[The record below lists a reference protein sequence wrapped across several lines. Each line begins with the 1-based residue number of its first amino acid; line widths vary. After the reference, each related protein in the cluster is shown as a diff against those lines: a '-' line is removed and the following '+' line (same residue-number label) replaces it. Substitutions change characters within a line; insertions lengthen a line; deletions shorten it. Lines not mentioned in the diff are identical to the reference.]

1 MSRYINADRLE
12 KDGWSLQRIRQVSPT
27 EMVYET
33 KKPTD
38 FPAADVV
45 EVRHGYW
52 VNDNHLIKCSICGSP
67 IPVNK
72 VVIHGEIMWEDNR
85 PVKYCPNCG
94 AKMMNEDEEMSKV
107 SEMEMAYG
115 EYLND

>member
-1 MSRYINADRLE
+1 MSKYINAEQLE
-12 KDGWSLQRIRQVSPT
+12 KDGWTLQRTYKSSPT

-38 FPAADVV
+38 FPSADVAK
-45 EVRHGYW
+45 VRHGQW
-52 VNDNHLIKCSICGSP
+52 IDTGSGQECSVCGEVQYGYDSGR
-67 IPVNK
+67 
-72 VVIHGEIMWEDNR
+72 H
-85 PVKYCPNCG
+85 YCPNCG
-94 AKMMNEDEEMSKV
+94 AKMDGDENKELSKV

>member
-1 MSRYINADRLE
+1 MSKYIDADRLE
-12 KDGWSLQRIRQVSPT
+12 KDGWSIVRIRQASPT

-45 EVRHGYW
+45 EVRHGHW
-52 VNDNHLIKCSICGSP
+52 KHLGGDEWFCTTCGH
-67 IPVNK
+67 
-72 VVIHGEIMWEDNR
+72 VITTEGSWEQ
-85 PVKYCPNCG
+85 PWQKYCEECG
-94 AKMMNEDEEMSKV
+94 AKMMSDDEEMSKV

>member
-1 MSRYINADRLE
+1 MV
-12 KDGWSLQRIRQVSPT
+12 RIRQASPT

-45 EVRHGYW
+45 EMRRGKWIYREDRGRFPACECSVCGI
-52 VNDNHLIKCSICGSP
+52 IKLKKGRTG
-67 IPVNK
+67 K
-72 VVIHGEIMWEDNR
+72 WH
-85 PVKYCPNCG
+85 YCPNCG
-94 AKMMNEDEEMSKV
+94 SRMVDEDKEMSKV

-115 EYLND
+115 EYLNG